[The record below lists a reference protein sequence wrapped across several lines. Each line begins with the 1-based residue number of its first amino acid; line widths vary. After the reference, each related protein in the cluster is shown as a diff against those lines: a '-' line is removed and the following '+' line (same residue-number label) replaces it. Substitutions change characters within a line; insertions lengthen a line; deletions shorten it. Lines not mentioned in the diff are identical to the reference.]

1 MSLKTWILGTTLVS
15 AVALPLSLPLSPAF
29 AAGEKVAV
37 NFVSLTIPFYVF
49 MRQEAEDEAKKLG
62 INLIIQD
69 AQFSAP
75 KQGSDL
81 ENALTQGVDGII
93 VAPTDV
99 RSAAPAIDVVL
110 EEGIPLIAV
119 DRRVEGT
126 SKPVPYVAAD
136 NVAGGRLMG
145 EWVTKNMPKGAKI
158 VIINGQLGSSS
169 GMDRV
174 PGHPRGPEGWGRHV
188 QGGGRAASR
197 LGPGQSPVRG
207 PEYPDLADG
216 QPA

>member
-1 MSLKTWILGTTLVS
+1 MQLKRWIFGSVMATM
-15 AVALPLSLPLSPAF
+15 AAWPIIPAH
-29 AAGEKVAV
+29 ADGETVAV

-62 INLIIQD
+62 VTLIIQD
-69 AQFSAP
+69 AEGSTP

-81 ENALTQGVDGII
+81 ENALNQGVDGIV

-99 RSAAPAIDVVL
+99 KATAPAIDAVL
-110 EEGIPLIAV
+110 AEGIPLIAV

-126 SKPVPYVAAD
+126 SSPVPYVAAD

-145 EWVTKNMPKGAKI
+145 EWVIKNMPDGARI
-158 VIINGQLGSSS
+158 VVINGQLGSSS

-174 PGHPRGPEGWGRHV
+174 KFLRNRFEVRLGFHFGDQLAGGKKRPS
-188 QGGGRAASR
+188 GGR
-197 LGPGQSPVRG
+197 
-207 PEYPDLADG
+207 
-216 QPA
+216 

>member
-29 AAGEKVAV
+29 ADGETVAV

-62 INLIIQD
+62 VTLIIQD
-69 AQFSAP
+69 AEGSTP

-81 ENALTQGVDGII
+81 ENALNQGVDGIV

-99 RSAAPAIDVVL
+99 KATAPAIDAVL
-110 EEGIPLIAV
+110 AEGIPLVAV

-126 SKPVPYVAAD
+126 S
-136 NVAGGRLMG
+136 
-145 EWVTKNMPKGAKI
+145 
-158 VIINGQLGSSS
+158 
-169 GMDRV
+169 
-174 PGHPRGPEGWGRHV
+174 
-188 QGGGRAASR
+188 
-197 LGPGQSPVRG
+197 
-207 PEYPDLADG
+207 
-216 QPA
+216 

>member
-75 KQGSDL
+75 KQGS
-81 ENALTQGVDGII
+81 
-93 VAPTDV
+93 
-99 RSAAPAIDVVL
+99 
-110 EEGIPLIAV
+110 
-119 DRRVEGT
+119 
-126 SKPVPYVAAD
+126 
-136 NVAGGRLMG
+136 
-145 EWVTKNMPKGAKI
+145 
-158 VIINGQLGSSS
+158 SS
-169 GMDRV
+169 G
-174 PGHPRGPEGWGRHV
+174 
-188 QGGGRAASR
+188 
-197 LGPGQSPVRG
+197 VRQYMKWVM
-207 PEYPDLADG
+207 PICRDEPQRTECHANDAR
-216 QPA
+216 